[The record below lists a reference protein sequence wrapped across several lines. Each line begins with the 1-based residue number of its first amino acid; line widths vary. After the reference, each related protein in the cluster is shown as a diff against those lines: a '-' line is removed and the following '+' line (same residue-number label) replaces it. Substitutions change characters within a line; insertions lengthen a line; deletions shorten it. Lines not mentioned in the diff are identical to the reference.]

1 MERQMSSAK
10 WVALT
15 VLIAVMT
22 LAVACGDSDDQGG
35 SAGLP
40 TSRGETDG
48 NPVHPNVLLDITDVQ
63 QSQSLREIRDYA
75 DVVEAT
81 LLQSGV
87 AVTLDL
93 VVGSAISEERAK
105 ELGDQFIRVVKRR
118 GPDHRPVNQLGTGS
132 LDYTITVFHPGEV
145 QIAKGTK
152 KRIATQITWE
162 QGPDSR

>member
-1 MERQMSSAK
+1 MSSAK

-15 VLIAVMT
+15 VLVALMT
-22 LAVACGDSDDQGG
+22 MAVACGGDSDDGA

-40 TSRGETDG
+40 TSRGETEG

-63 QSQSLREIRDYA
+63 QRQSLREITDYA
-75 DVVEAT
+75 DVVDAT
-81 LLQSGV
+81 LVQSGV
-87 AVTLDL
+87 SVTLDL
-93 VVGSAISEERAK
+93 VVGSNISEERAK

-132 LDYTITVFHPGEV
+132 LDYAITVFHPGEL

-152 KRIATQITWE
+152 GRMATQISWE
-162 QGPDSR
+162 